1 VRIVADILIF
11 IEFVTM
17 YNVLNKMKKILFPF
31 FAVVSLFF
39 FGCDDNDAIDDAYVN
54 IIMQV
59 SETTVR
65 EPVEGGV
72 QEVEYMLV
80 KEPSDVEWK
89 KLAMGG
95 IEGFEYV
102 HGHAY
107 ELKVRKTCPLRT
119 SAYGTDCTYKLIEVI
134 SDTLVT
140 AQQPDGLPD
149 EAKFKLKM
157 VQLQPFMQMDTPM
170 PAPFD
175 FLTFKIL
182 DYQDEFHFFSGDAEF
197 LQYYDSIVVSSPV
210 MPDTYRVFQ
219 QSCDENGCGSRYI
232 SQWSSYFFEK
242 SDFQLCLK
250 GYKGGKVIYEYA
262 MDQMMQE
269 RDFLCVDWSCGIYAM
284 ANPQTACIYCVL
296 DSRYE
301 FLLTDTQM
309 RNDTYYI
316 KIMVAPGSELV
327 HSEYVKKQEQ
337 GLKWLLDKYLARQ
350 PIPNAADFKTLPE
363 DADIVA
369 VYENNTTRAALIH
382 HDDIDIYK
390 EYYYVI
396 AEQNNSD
403 Y

>member
-1 VRIVADILIF
+1 MPGILIF
-11 IEFVTM
+11 IEIVTM
-17 YNVLNKMKKILFPF
+17 YSVLNKMKKSIFHVFVVLSLLF
-31 FAVVSLFF
+31 V
-39 FGCDDNDAIDDAYVN
+39 GCDDNDTIDYAHVD
-54 IIMQV
+54 IIIQV

-65 EPVEGGV
+65 EPIEGGV
-72 QEVEYMLV
+72 QEMEYMLV

-89 KLAMGG
+89 KLAMGS

-107 ELKVRKTCPLRT
+107 ELKVRRTCPLST

-140 AQQPDGLPD
+140 AQQPDELPE

-157 VQLQPFMQMDTPM
+157 GQLEPFMHMDTPM

-175 FLTFKIL
+175 LLTFKL
-182 DYQDEFHFFSGDAEF
+182 VDYQDEYNFLYGNAVF

-232 SQWSSYFFEK
+232 PQWSSYFFEK

-250 GYKGGKVIYEYA
+250 GYKGGKVIYEYS
-262 MDQMMQE
+262 MEQMMQE
-269 RDFLCVDWSCGIYAM
+269 RDFLCVDWTCGIYAM
-284 ANPQTACIYCVL
+284 ANPLTACIYCVL

-309 RNDTYYI
+309 RNGTYYV
-316 KIMVAPGSELV
+316 KIRVAPGSELV
-327 HSEYVKKQEQ
+327 QSEYLKKQEQ
-337 GLKWLLDKYLARQ
+337 GLKWLLDKFLARQ

-369 VYENNTTRAALIH
+369 VYGNSTTRAALIH
-382 HDDIDIYK
+382 HDDIDNYK

-396 AEQNNSD
+396 AEQK
-403 Y
+403 

>member
-1 VRIVADILIF
+1 MPGILIF
-11 IEFVTM
+11 IEIVTM
-17 YNVLNKMKKILFPF
+17 YSVLNKMKKSIFHVFVVLSLLF
-31 FAVVSLFF
+31 V
-39 FGCDDNDAIDDAYVN
+39 GCDDNDTIDYAHVD
-54 IIMQV
+54 IIIQV

-65 EPVEGGV
+65 EPIEGGV

-89 KLAMGG
+89 KLAMGS

-107 ELKVRKTCPLRT
+107 ELKVRRTCPLST

-140 AQQPDGLPD
+140 AQQPDELPE

-157 VQLQPFMQMDTPM
+157 GQLEPFMHMDTPM

-175 FLTFKIL
+175 LLTFKL
-182 DYQDEFHFFSGDAEF
+182 VDYQDEYNFLYGNAVF

-232 SQWSSYFFEK
+232 PQWSSYFFEK

-250 GYKGGKVIYEYA
+250 GYKGGKVIYEYS
-262 MDQMMQE
+262 MEQMMQE
-269 RDFLCVDWSCGIYAM
+269 RDFLCVDWTCGIYAM
-284 ANPQTACIYCVL
+284 ANPLTACIYCVL

-309 RNDTYYI
+309 RNGTYYV
-316 KIMVAPGSELV
+316 KIRVAPGSELV
-327 HSEYVKKQEQ
+327 QSEYVKKQEQ

-350 PIPNAADFKTLPE
+350 PIPNVADFKTLPE
-363 DADIVA
+363 DAEVVD
-369 VYENNTTRAALIH
+369 VYGNSTTRAALIH
-382 HDDIDIYK
+382 HDDIDNYK

-396 AEQNNSD
+396 AEQK
-403 Y
+403 

>member
-1 VRIVADILIF
+1 MPGILIF
-11 IEFVTM
+11 IEIVTM
-17 YNVLNKMKKILFPF
+17 YSVLNKMKKSIFHVFVVLSLLF
-31 FAVVSLFF
+31 V
-39 FGCDDNDAIDDAYVN
+39 GCDDNDTIDYAHVD
-54 IIMQV
+54 IIIQV

-65 EPVEGGV
+65 EPIEGGV
-72 QEVEYMLV
+72 QEMEYMLV

-89 KLAMGG
+89 KLAMGS

-107 ELKVRKTCPLRT
+107 ELKVRRTCPLST

-140 AQQPDGLPD
+140 AQQPDELPE

-157 VQLQPFMQMDTPM
+157 GQLEPFMHMDTPM

-175 FLTFKIL
+175 LLTFKL
-182 DYQDEFHFFSGDAEF
+182 VDYQDEYNFLYGNAVF

-219 QSCDENGCGSRYI
+219 QSCDENGCGSMYI
-232 SQWSSYFFEK
+232 PQWSSYFFEK

-250 GYKGGKVIYEYA
+250 GYKGGKVIYEYS
-262 MDQMMQE
+262 MEQMMQE
-269 RDFLCVDWSCGIYAM
+269 RDFLCVDWTCGIYAM
-284 ANPQTACIYCVL
+284 ANPLTACIYCVL

-309 RNDTYYI
+309 RNGTYYV
-316 KIMVAPGSELV
+316 KIRVAPGSELV
-327 HSEYVKKQEQ
+327 QSEYVKKQEQ

-350 PIPNAADFKTLPE
+350 PIPNVADFKTLPE
-363 DADIVA
+363 DAEVVD
-369 VYENNTTRAALIH
+369 VYGNSTTRAALIH
-382 HDDIDIYK
+382 NDDIDIYK

-396 AEQNNSD
+396 AEQK
-403 Y
+403 

>member
-1 VRIVADILIF
+1 MIF
-11 IEFVTM
+11 IEIVTM
-17 YNVLNKMKKILFPF
+17 YSVLNKMKKSIFHVFVVLSLLF
-31 FAVVSLFF
+31 V
-39 FGCDDNDAIDDAYVN
+39 GCDDNDTIDYAHVD
-54 IIMQV
+54 IIIQV

-65 EPVEGGV
+65 EPIEGGV
-72 QEVEYMLV
+72 QEMEYMLV

-89 KLAMGG
+89 KLAMGS

-107 ELKVRKTCPLRT
+107 ELKVRRTCPLST

-140 AQQPDGLPD
+140 AQQPDELPE

-157 VQLQPFMQMDTPM
+157 GQLEPFMHMDTPM

-175 FLTFKIL
+175 LLTFKL
-182 DYQDEFHFFSGDAEF
+182 VDYQDEYNFLYGNAVF

-232 SQWSSYFFEK
+232 PQWSSYFFEK

-250 GYKGGKVIYEYA
+250 GYKGGKVIYEYS
-262 MDQMMQE
+262 MEQMMQE
-269 RDFLCVDWSCGIYAM
+269 RDFLCVDWTCGIYAM
-284 ANPQTACIYCVL
+284 ANPLTACIYCVL

-309 RNDTYYI
+309 RNGTYYV
-316 KIMVAPGSELV
+316 KIRVAPGSELV
-327 HSEYVKKQEQ
+327 QSEYVKKQEQ

-350 PIPNAADFKTLPE
+350 PIPNVADFKTLPE
-363 DADIVA
+363 DAEVVD
-369 VYENNTTRAALIH
+369 VYGNSTTRAALIH
-382 HDDIDIYK
+382 NDDIDIYK

-396 AEQNNSD
+396 AEQK
-403 Y
+403 

>member
-1 VRIVADILIF
+1 MPGILIF
-11 IEFVTM
+11 IEIVTM
-17 YNVLNKMKKILFPF
+17 YSVLNKMKKSIFHVFVVLSLLF
-31 FAVVSLFF
+31 V
-39 FGCDDNDAIDDAYVN
+39 GCDDNDTIDYAHVD
-54 IIMQV
+54 IIIQV

-65 EPVEGGV
+65 EPIEGGV
-72 QEVEYMLV
+72 QEMEYMLV
-80 KEPSDVEWK
+80 KEPLDVEWK
-89 KLAMGG
+89 KLAMGS

-107 ELKVRKTCPLRT
+107 ELKVRRTCPLST

-140 AQQPDGLPD
+140 AQQPDELPE

-157 VQLQPFMQMDTPM
+157 GQLEPFMHMDTPM

-175 FLTFKIL
+175 LLTFKL
-182 DYQDEFHFFSGDAEF
+182 VDYQDEYNFLYGNAVF

-232 SQWSSYFFEK
+232 PQWSSYFFEK

-250 GYKGGKVIYEYA
+250 GYKGGKVIYEYS
-262 MDQMMQE
+262 MEQMMQE
-269 RDFLCVDWSCGIYAM
+269 RDFLCVDWTCGIYAM
-284 ANPQTACIYCVL
+284 ANPLTACIYCVL

-309 RNDTYYI
+309 RNGTYYV
-316 KIMVAPGSELV
+316 KIRVAPGSELV
-327 HSEYVKKQEQ
+327 QSEYVKKQEQ

-350 PIPNAADFKTLPE
+350 PIPNVADFKTLPE
-363 DADIVA
+363 DAEVVD
-369 VYENNTTRAALIH
+369 VYGNSTTRAALIH
-382 HDDIDIYK
+382 NDDIDIYK

-396 AEQNNSD
+396 AEQK
-403 Y
+403 

>member
-1 VRIVADILIF
+1 MPGILIF
-11 IEFVTM
+11 IEIVTM
-17 YNVLNKMKKILFPF
+17 YSVLNKMKKSIFHVFVVLSLLF
-31 FAVVSLFF
+31 V
-39 FGCDDNDAIDDAYVN
+39 GCNDNDTIDYAHVD
-54 IIMQV
+54 IIIQV

-65 EPVEGGV
+65 EPIEGGV
-72 QEVEYMLV
+72 QEMEYMLV

-89 KLAMGG
+89 KLAMGS

-107 ELKVRKTCPLRT
+107 ELKVRRTCPLST

-140 AQQPDGLPD
+140 AQQPDELPE

-157 VQLQPFMQMDTPM
+157 GQLEPFMHMDTPM

-175 FLTFKIL
+175 LLTFKL
-182 DYQDEFHFFSGDAEF
+182 VDYQDEYNFLYGNAVF

-232 SQWSSYFFEK
+232 PQWSSYFFEK

-250 GYKGGKVIYEYA
+250 GYKGGKVIYEYS
-262 MDQMMQE
+262 MEQMMQE
-269 RDFLCVDWSCGIYAM
+269 RDFLCVDWTCGIYAM
-284 ANPQTACIYCVL
+284 ANPLTACIYCVL

-309 RNDTYYI
+309 RNGTYYV
-316 KIMVAPGSELV
+316 KIRVAPGSELV
-327 HSEYVKKQEQ
+327 QSEYVKKQEQ

-350 PIPNAADFKTLPE
+350 PIPNVADFKTLPE
-363 DADIVA
+363 DAEVVD
-369 VYENNTTRAALIH
+369 VYGNSTTRAALIH
-382 HDDIDIYK
+382 NDDIDIYK

-396 AEQNNSD
+396 AEQK
-403 Y
+403 

>member
-1 VRIVADILIF
+1 
-11 IEFVTM
+11 M
-17 YNVLNKMKKILFPF
+17 YSVLNKMKKSIFHVFVVLSLLF
-31 FAVVSLFF
+31 V
-39 FGCDDNDAIDDAYVN
+39 GCDDNDTIDYAHVD
-54 IIMQV
+54 IIIQV

-65 EPVEGGV
+65 EPIEGGV
-72 QEVEYMLV
+72 QEMEYMLV

-89 KLAMGG
+89 KLAMGS

-107 ELKVRKTCPLRT
+107 ELKVRRTCPLST

-140 AQQPDGLPD
+140 AQQPDELPE

-157 VQLQPFMQMDTPM
+157 GQLEPFMHMDTPM

-175 FLTFKIL
+175 LLTFKL
-182 DYQDEFHFFSGDAEF
+182 VDYQDEYNFLYGNAVF

-232 SQWSSYFFEK
+232 PQWSSYFFEK

-250 GYKGGKVIYEYA
+250 GYKGGKVIYEYS
-262 MDQMMQE
+262 MEQMMQE
-269 RDFLCVDWSCGIYAM
+269 RDFLCVDWTCGIYAM
-284 ANPQTACIYCVL
+284 ANPLTACIYCVL

-309 RNDTYYI
+309 RNGTYYV
-316 KIMVAPGSELV
+316 KIRVAPGSELV
-327 HSEYVKKQEQ
+327 QSEYVKKQEQ

-350 PIPNAADFKTLPE
+350 PIPNVADFKTLPE
-363 DADIVA
+363 DAEVVD
-369 VYENNTTRAALIH
+369 VYGNSTTRAALIH
-382 HDDIDIYK
+382 NDDIDIYK

-396 AEQNNSD
+396 AEQK
-403 Y
+403 

>member
-1 VRIVADILIF
+1 MPGILIF
-11 IEFVTM
+11 IEIVTM
-17 YNVLNKMKKILFPF
+17 YSVLNKMKKSIFHVFVVLSLLF
-31 FAVVSLFF
+31 V
-39 FGCDDNDAIDDAYVN
+39 GCDDNDTIDYAHVD
-54 IIMQV
+54 IIIQV

-65 EPVEGGV
+65 EPIEGGV
-72 QEVEYMLV
+72 QEMEYMLV

-89 KLAMGG
+89 KLAMGS

-107 ELKVRKTCPLRT
+107 ELKVRRTCPLST

-140 AQQPDGLPD
+140 AQQPDELPE

-157 VQLQPFMQMDTPM
+157 GQLEPFMHMDTPM

-175 FLTFKIL
+175 LLTFKL
-182 DYQDEFHFFSGDAEF
+182 VDYQDEYNFLYGNAVF

-232 SQWSSYFFEK
+232 PQWSSYFFEK

-250 GYKGGKVIYEYA
+250 GYKGGKVIYEYS
-262 MDQMMQE
+262 MEQMMQE
-269 RDFLCVDWSCGIYAM
+269 RDFLCVDWTCGIYAM
-284 ANPQTACIYCVL
+284 ANPLTACIYCVL

-309 RNDTYYI
+309 RNGTYYV
-316 KIMVAPGSELV
+316 KIRVAPGSELV
-327 HSEYVKKQEQ
+327 QSEYVKKQEQ

-350 PIPNAADFKTLPE
+350 PIPNVADFKTLPE
-363 DADIVA
+363 DAEVVD
-369 VYENNTTRAALIH
+369 VYGNSTTRAALIH
-382 HDDIDIYK
+382 NDDIDIYK

-396 AEQNNSD
+396 AEQK
-403 Y
+403 

>member
-1 VRIVADILIF
+1 MSGILIF
-11 IEFVTM
+11 IEIVTM
-17 YNVLNKMKKILFPF
+17 YNVWNKMKKIVSQIFVVLSLLF
-31 FAVVSLFF
+31 V
-39 FGCDDNDAIDDAYVN
+39 GCDDNDTIDYAHVD
-54 IIMQV
+54 IIIQV

-65 EPVEGGV
+65 EPIEGGV
-72 QEVEYMLV
+72 QEMEYMLV

-89 KLAMGG
+89 KLAMGS

-107 ELKVRKTCPLRT
+107 ELKVRRTCPLST

-140 AQQPDGLPD
+140 AQQPDELPE

-157 VQLQPFMQMDTPM
+157 GQLEPFMHMDTPM

-175 FLTFKIL
+175 LLTFKL
-182 DYQDEFHFFSGDAEF
+182 VDYQDEYNFLYGNAVF

-232 SQWSSYFFEK
+232 PQWSSYFFEK

-250 GYKGGKVIYEYA
+250 GYKGGKVIYEYS
-262 MDQMMQE
+262 MEQMMQE
-269 RDFLCVDWSCGIYAM
+269 RDFLCVDWTCGIYAM
-284 ANPQTACIYCVL
+284 ANPLTACIYCVL

-309 RNDTYYI
+309 RNGTYYV
-316 KIMVAPGSELV
+316 KIRVAPGSELV
-327 HSEYVKKQEQ
+327 QSEYVKKQEQ

-350 PIPNAADFKTLPE
+350 PIPNVADFKTLPE
-363 DADIVA
+363 DAEVVD
-369 VYENNTTRAALIH
+369 VYGNSTTRAALIH
-382 HDDIDIYK
+382 NDDIDIYK

-396 AEQNNSD
+396 AEQK
-403 Y
+403 

>member
-1 VRIVADILIF
+1 
-11 IEFVTM
+11 
-17 YNVLNKMKKILFPF
+17 MKKIVSQIFVVLSLLF
-31 FAVVSLFF
+31 V
-39 FGCDDNDAIDDAYVN
+39 GCDDNDTIDYAHVD
-54 IIMQV
+54 IIIQV

-65 EPVEGGV
+65 EPIEGGV
-72 QEVEYMLV
+72 QEMEYMLV

-89 KLAMGG
+89 KLAMGS

-107 ELKVRKTCPLRT
+107 ELKVRRTCPLST

-140 AQQPDGLPD
+140 AQQPDELPE

-157 VQLQPFMQMDTPM
+157 GQLEPFMHMDTPM

-175 FLTFKIL
+175 LLTFKL
-182 DYQDEFHFFSGDAEF
+182 VDYQDEYNFLYGNAVF

-232 SQWSSYFFEK
+232 PQWSSYFFEK

-250 GYKGGKVIYEYA
+250 GYKGGKVIYEYS
-262 MDQMMQE
+262 MEQMMQE
-269 RDFLCVDWSCGIYAM
+269 RDFLCVDWTCGIYAM
-284 ANPQTACIYCVL
+284 ANPLTACIYCVL

-309 RNDTYYI
+309 RNGTYYV
-316 KIMVAPGSELV
+316 KIRVAPGSELV
-327 HSEYVKKQEQ
+327 QSEYVKKQEQ

-350 PIPNAADFKTLPE
+350 PIPNVADFKTLPE
-363 DADIVA
+363 DAEVVD
-369 VYENNTTRAALIH
+369 VYGNSTTRAALIH
-382 HDDIDIYK
+382 NDDIDIYK

-396 AEQNNSD
+396 AEQK
-403 Y
+403 

>member
-1 VRIVADILIF
+1 MIF
-11 IEFVTM
+11 IEIVTM
-17 YNVLNKMKKILFPF
+17 YSVLNKMKKSIFHVFVVLSLLF
-31 FAVVSLFF
+31 V
-39 FGCDDNDAIDDAYVN
+39 GCNDNDTIDYAHVD
-54 IIMQV
+54 IIIQV

-65 EPVEGGV
+65 EPIEGGV
-72 QEVEYMLV
+72 QEMEYMLV

-89 KLAMGG
+89 KLAMGS

-107 ELKVRKTCPLRT
+107 ELKVRRTCPLST

-140 AQQPDGLPD
+140 AQQPDELPE

-157 VQLQPFMQMDTPM
+157 GQLEPFMHMDTPM

-175 FLTFKIL
+175 LLTFKL
-182 DYQDEFHFFSGDAEF
+182 VDYQDEYNFLYGNAVF

-232 SQWSSYFFEK
+232 PQWSSYFFEK

-250 GYKGGKVIYEYA
+250 GYKGGKVIYEYS
-262 MDQMMQE
+262 MEQMMQE
-269 RDFLCVDWSCGIYAM
+269 RDFLCVDWTCGIYAM
-284 ANPQTACIYCVL
+284 ANPLTACIYCVL

-309 RNDTYYI
+309 RNGTYYV
-316 KIMVAPGSELV
+316 KIRVAPGSELV
-327 HSEYVKKQEQ
+327 QSEYVKKQEQ

-350 PIPNAADFKTLPE
+350 PIPNVADFKTLPE
-363 DADIVA
+363 DAEVVD
-369 VYENNTTRAALIH
+369 VYGNSTTRAALIH
-382 HDDIDIYK
+382 NDDIDIYK

-396 AEQNNSD
+396 AEQK
-403 Y
+403 

>member
-1 VRIVADILIF
+1 MPGILIF
-11 IEFVTM
+11 IEIVTM
-17 YNVLNKMKKILFPF
+17 YSVLNKMKKSIFHVFVVLSLLF
-31 FAVVSLFF
+31 V
-39 FGCDDNDAIDDAYVN
+39 GCDDNDTIDYAHVD
-54 IIMQV
+54 IIIQV

-65 EPVEGGV
+65 EPIEGGV
-72 QEVEYMLV
+72 QEMEYMLV

-89 KLAMGG
+89 KLAMGS

-107 ELKVRKTCPLRT
+107 ELKVRRTCPLST

-140 AQQPDGLPD
+140 AQRPDELPE

-157 VQLQPFMQMDTPM
+157 GQLEPFMHMDTPM

-175 FLTFKIL
+175 LLTFKL
-182 DYQDEFHFFSGDAEF
+182 VDYQDEYNFLYGNAVF

-232 SQWSSYFFEK
+232 PQWSSYFFEK

-250 GYKGGKVIYEYA
+250 GYKGGKVIYEYS
-262 MDQMMQE
+262 MEQMMQE
-269 RDFLCVDWSCGIYAM
+269 RDFLCVDWTCGIYAM
-284 ANPQTACIYCVL
+284 ANPLTACIYCVL

-309 RNDTYYI
+309 RNGTYYV
-316 KIMVAPGSELV
+316 KIRVAPGSELV
-327 HSEYVKKQEQ
+327 QSEYVKKQEQ

-350 PIPNAADFKTLPE
+350 PIPNVADFKTLPE
-363 DADIVA
+363 DAEVVD
-369 VYENNTTRAALIH
+369 VYGNSTTRAALIH
-382 HDDIDIYK
+382 NDDIDIYK

-396 AEQNNSD
+396 AEQK
-403 Y
+403 

>member
-1 VRIVADILIF
+1 MPGILIF
-11 IEFVTM
+11 IEIVTM
-17 YNVLNKMKKILFPF
+17 YSVLNKMKKSIFHVFVVLSLLF
-31 FAVVSLFF
+31 V
-39 FGCDDNDAIDDAYVN
+39 GCDDNDTIDYAHVD
-54 IIMQV
+54 IIIQV

-65 EPVEGGV
+65 EPIEGGV
-72 QEVEYMLV
+72 QEMEYMLV
-80 KEPSDVEWK
+80 KEPLDVEWK
-89 KLAMGG
+89 KLAMGS

-107 ELKVRKTCPLRT
+107 ELKVRRTCPLST

-140 AQQPDGLPD
+140 AQQPDELPE

-157 VQLQPFMQMDTPM
+157 GQLEPFMHMDTPM

-175 FLTFKIL
+175 LLTFKL
-182 DYQDEFHFFSGDAEF
+182 VDYQDEYNFLYGNAVF

-232 SQWSSYFFEK
+232 PQWSSYFFEK

-250 GYKGGKVIYEYA
+250 GYKGGKVIYEYS

-269 RDFLCVDWSCGIYAM
+269 RDFLCVDWTCGIYAM
-284 ANPQTACIYCVL
+284 ANPLTACIYCVL

-309 RNDTYYI
+309 RNGTYYV
-316 KIMVAPGSELV
+316 KIRVAPGSELV
-327 HSEYVKKQEQ
+327 QSEYVKKQEQ

-350 PIPNAADFKTLPE
+350 PIPNVADFKTLPE
-363 DADIVA
+363 DAEVVD
-369 VYENNTTRAALIH
+369 VYGNSTTCAALIH
-382 HDDIDIYK
+382 NDDIDIYK

-396 AEQNNSD
+396 AEQK
-403 Y
+403 

>member
-1 VRIVADILIF
+1 MPGILIF
-11 IEFVTM
+11 IEIVTM
-17 YNVLNKMKKILFPF
+17 YSVLNKMKKSIFHVFVVLSLLF
-31 FAVVSLFF
+31 V
-39 FGCDDNDAIDDAYVN
+39 GCDDNDTIDYAHVD
-54 IIMQV
+54 IIIQV

-65 EPVEGGV
+65 EPIEGGV
-72 QEVEYMLV
+72 QEMEYMLV

-89 KLAMGG
+89 KLAMGS

-107 ELKVRKTCPLRT
+107 ELKVRRTCPLST

-140 AQQPDGLPD
+140 AQQPDELPE

-157 VQLQPFMQMDTPM
+157 GQLEPFMHMDTPM

-175 FLTFKIL
+175 LLTFKL
-182 DYQDEFHFFSGDAEF
+182 VDYQDEYNFLYGNAVF

-232 SQWSSYFFEK
+232 PQCSSYFFEK

-250 GYKGGKVIYEYA
+250 GYKGGKVIYEYS
-262 MDQMMQE
+262 MEQMMQE
-269 RDFLCVDWSCGIYAM
+269 RDFLCVDWTCGIYAM
-284 ANPQTACIYCVL
+284 ANPLTACIYCVL

-309 RNDTYYI
+309 RNGTYYV
-316 KIMVAPGSELV
+316 KIRVAPGSELV
-327 HSEYVKKQEQ
+327 QSEYVKKQEQ

-350 PIPNAADFKTLPE
+350 PIPNVADFKTLPE
-363 DADIVA
+363 DAEVVD
-369 VYENNTTRAALIH
+369 VYGNSTTRAALIH
-382 HDDIDIYK
+382 NDDIDIYK

-396 AEQNNSD
+396 AEQK
-403 Y
+403 

>member
-1 VRIVADILIF
+1 MPGILIF
-11 IEFVTM
+11 IEIVTM
-17 YNVLNKMKKILFPF
+17 YSVLNKMKKSIFHVFVVLSLLF
-31 FAVVSLFF
+31 V
-39 FGCDDNDAIDDAYVN
+39 GCDDNDTIDYAHVD
-54 IIMQV
+54 IIIQV

-65 EPVEGGV
+65 EPIEGGV
-72 QEVEYMLV
+72 QEMEYMLV

-107 ELKVRKTCPLRT
+107 ELKVRRTCPLST

-140 AQQPDGLPD
+140 AQQPDELPE

-157 VQLQPFMQMDTPM
+157 GQLEPFMHMDTPM

-175 FLTFKIL
+175 LLTFKL
-182 DYQDEFHFFSGDAEF
+182 VDYQDEYNFLYGNAVF

-232 SQWSSYFFEK
+232 PQWSSYFFEK

-250 GYKGGKVIYEYA
+250 GYKGGKVIYEYS
-262 MDQMMQE
+262 MEQMMQE
-269 RDFLCVDWSCGIYAM
+269 RDFLCVDWTCGIYAM
-284 ANPQTACIYCVL
+284 ANPLTACIYCVL

-309 RNDTYYI
+309 RNGTYYV
-316 KIMVAPGSELV
+316 KIRVAPGSELV
-327 HSEYVKKQEQ
+327 QSEYVKKQEQ

-350 PIPNAADFKTLPE
+350 PIPNVADFKTLPE
-363 DADIVA
+363 DAEVVD
-369 VYENNTTRAALIH
+369 VYGNSTTRAALIH
-382 HDDIDIYK
+382 NDDIDIYK

-396 AEQNNSD
+396 AEQK
-403 Y
+403 

>member
-1 VRIVADILIF
+1 MPGILIF
-11 IEFVTM
+11 IEIVTM
-17 YNVLNKMKKILFPF
+17 YSVLNKMKKSIFHVFVVLSLLF
-31 FAVVSLFF
+31 V
-39 FGCDDNDAIDDAYVN
+39 GCDDNDTIDYAHVD
-54 IIMQV
+54 IIIQV

-65 EPVEGGV
+65 EPIEGGV
-72 QEVEYMLV
+72 QEMEYMLV

-89 KLAMGG
+89 KLAMGS

-107 ELKVRKTCPLRT
+107 ELKVRRTCPLST

-140 AQQPDGLPD
+140 AQQPDELPE

-157 VQLQPFMQMDTPM
+157 GQLEPFMHMDTPM

-175 FLTFKIL
+175 LLTFKL
-182 DYQDEFHFFSGDAEF
+182 VDYQDEYNFLYGNAVF

-232 SQWSSYFFEK
+232 PQWSSYFFEK

-250 GYKGGKVIYEYA
+250 GYKGGKVIYEYS
-262 MDQMMQE
+262 MEQMMQE
-269 RDFLCVDWSCGIYAM
+269 RDFLCVDWTCGIYAM
-284 ANPQTACIYCVL
+284 ANPLTACIYCVL

-309 RNDTYYI
+309 RNGTYYV
-316 KIMVAPGSELV
+316 KIRVAPGSELV
-327 HSEYVKKQEQ
+327 QSEYVKKQEQ

-350 PIPNAADFKTLPE
+350 PIPNVADFKTLPE
-363 DADIVA
+363 DAEVVD
-369 VYENNTTRAALIH
+369 VYGNSTTRAALIH
-382 HDDIDIYK
+382 HDDIDNYK

-396 AEQNNSD
+396 AEQK
-403 Y
+403 

>member
-1 VRIVADILIF
+1 MPGILIF
-11 IEFVTM
+11 IEIVTM
-17 YNVLNKMKKILFPF
+17 YSVLNKMKKSIFHVFVVLSLLF
-31 FAVVSLFF
+31 V
-39 FGCDDNDAIDDAYVN
+39 GCDDNDTIDYAHVD
-54 IIMQV
+54 IIIQV

-65 EPVEGGV
+65 EPIEGGV
-72 QEVEYMLV
+72 QEMEYMLV

-89 KLAMGG
+89 KLAMGS

-107 ELKVRKTCPLRT
+107 ELKVRRTCPLST

-140 AQQPDGLPD
+140 AQQPDELPE

-157 VQLQPFMQMDTPM
+157 GQLEPFMHMDTPM

-175 FLTFKIL
+175 LLTFKL
-182 DYQDEFHFFSGDAEF
+182 VDYQDEYNFLYGNAVF

-250 GYKGGKVIYEYA
+250 GYKGGKVIYEYS
-262 MDQMMQE
+262 MEQMMQE
-269 RDFLCVDWSCGIYAM
+269 RDFLCVDWTCGIYAM
-284 ANPQTACIYCVL
+284 ANPLTACIYCVL

-309 RNDTYYI
+309 RNGTYYV
-316 KIMVAPGSELV
+316 KIRVAPGSELV
-327 HSEYVKKQEQ
+327 QSEYVKKQEQ

-350 PIPNAADFKTLPE
+350 PIPNVADFKTLPE
-363 DADIVA
+363 DAEVVD
-369 VYENNTTRAALIH
+369 VYGNSTTRAALIH
-382 HDDIDIYK
+382 NDDIDIYK

-396 AEQNNSD
+396 AEQK
-403 Y
+403 

>member
-1 VRIVADILIF
+1 MPGILIF
-11 IEFVTM
+11 IEIVTM
-17 YNVLNKMKKILFPF
+17 YSVLNKMKKSIFHVFVVLSLLF
-31 FAVVSLFF
+31 V
-39 FGCDDNDAIDDAYVN
+39 GCDDNDTIDYAHVD
-54 IIMQV
+54 IIIQV

-65 EPVEGGV
+65 EPIEGGV
-72 QEVEYMLV
+72 QEMEYMLV

-89 KLAMGG
+89 KLAMGS

-107 ELKVRKTCPLRT
+107 ELKVRRTCPLST

-140 AQQPDGLPD
+140 AQQPDELPE

-157 VQLQPFMQMDTPM
+157 GQLEPFMHMDTPM

-175 FLTFKIL
+175 LLTFKL
-182 DYQDEFHFFSGDAEF
+182 VDYQDEYNFLYGNAVF

-232 SQWSSYFFEK
+232 PQWSSYFFEK

-250 GYKGGKVIYEYA
+250 GYKGGKVIYEYS

-284 ANPQTACIYCVL
+284 ANPRTACIYCVL

-309 RNDTYYI
+309 RNGTYYI
-316 KIMVAPGSELV
+316 EIRMAPDSGLV

-337 GLKWLLDKYLARQ
+337 GLKWLLDKYLTRQ
-350 PIPNAADFKTLPE
+350 PISNAADFKTLPE

-369 VYENNTTRAALIH
+369 VYGNSTTRAALIH
-382 HDDIDIYK
+382 HDDIDNYK

-396 AEQNNSD
+396 AEQK
-403 Y
+403 